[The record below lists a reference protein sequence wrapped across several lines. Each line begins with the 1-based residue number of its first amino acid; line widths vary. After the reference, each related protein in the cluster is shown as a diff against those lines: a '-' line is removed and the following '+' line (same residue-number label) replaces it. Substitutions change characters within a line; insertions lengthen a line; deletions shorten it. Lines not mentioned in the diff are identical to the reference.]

1 MFNWAMWRG
10 RVGVC
15 GGECRGVG
23 VSADILREPGGR
35 AEIQTV
41 LRDAV
46 QVKVERFCAQRGSA
60 EPCFTDSVDRK

>member
-1 MFNWAMWRG
+1 MVNWAMWRG
-10 RVGVC
+10 RVGVY

-23 VSADILREPGGR
+23 VSADILREPGGVR

-46 QVKVERFCAQRGSA
+46 QVKVERFWAQTRGVLLNHVSQIQ
-60 EPCFTDSVDRK
+60 